1 MILVSKCP
9 PFSNETYYFCLVSPR
24 PFPFD
29 LERAIDDFV
38 LLCFWVGNDF
48 LPHLPSLDI
57 REGAIPKLLNMC
69 VAIVYLLIFGAF

>member
-1 MILVSKCP
+1 
-9 PFSNETYYFCLVSPR
+9 
-24 PFPFD
+24 
-29 LERAIDDFV
+29 V

-69 VAIVYLLIFGAF
+69 VTFGFIC